1 MESNALD
8 ILNQTQPF
16 AALTVQ
22 DRRDLAPE
30 MIRKRFPKGE
40 ILAVQ
45 NKTVVEHVLV
55 IVSGTLELFFEE
67 NGQRTISG
75 ELHAGDIFGGI
86 SLLMNAGLAV
96 RTVQAKTDTLAFVM
110 LKKDFLSLCTRQPN
124 VAKFFVDEFSH
135 RMLDESYAELM
146 AATQAAKFLNG
157 IDPFSF
163 LPENE
168 IEKAAAKLDIVRQPK
183 NKVLFIQGKSRVDA
197 LYIVQKGAAE
207 RYFEEKNK
215 KMLSG
220 LMGEGDIF
228 GGISM
233 LLNDGFS
240 VRTLK
245 TIEPTT
251 FYTLPKGDFLDLCS
265 RFEAFSEYF
274 TDTFG
279 KRMLDRS
286 YAKVISSSLQPREEG
301 ARFFNQPVASI
312 YNPRLI
318 TCPAQTS
325 IRQAAVEMNSHRCS
339 SIFITR
345 GEEEF
350 VGVVTDNDLRRKV
363 IAEGY
368 DIEKPVSD
376 IMTQPLKTVHSQA
389 LIFEALMTMMQH
401 NIKHLAVADTE
412 GRVVGLVTNR
422 DLLTAQGQSPFFLIR
437 EIMAADTVEAIFD
450 MHGRLP
456 RLIQSLINSGAK
468 AMNIT
473 RFITT
478 ISDAITKR
486 IIEFALEKCG
496 PPPVPFV
503 FMILGSEGR
512 QEQTL
517 KTDQDNAIVYE
528 DVAGEQEAETQAY
541 FLKLAKNI
549 CTWLDK
555 AGYAFCEG
563 NVMAQNPQWCGSL
576 TKWKNYFSS
585 WIHAAEPEDLLQ
597 ASIFF
602 DFRGAYGEMRLIDEL
617 RQFLFESLAGWSG
630 FFRHLTENALHFKPP
645 LGFFRNFV
653 VASKGEHRNTFD
665 IKSAMMPIVDFARI
679 YALKNS
685 LEETNTLERL
695 HQLYL
700 KKKLS
705 WQEYNDLDQ
714 GYSFMMQ
721 LRFVRQIESVVEENA
736 KPDNYINPKKLSR
749 IEQTMLKEI
758 FKRIEKFQTKL
769 SVEFTGLP

>member
-8 ILNQTQPF
+8 ILNQTEPF

-45 NKTVVEHVLV
+45 GKTVVEHVLV
-55 IVSGTLELFFEE
+55 IVSGTLELYFEE

-75 ELHAGDIFGGI
+75 ELKAGDIFGGI

-96 RTVQAKTDTLAFVM
+96 RTVQAKTDTVAFVM

-124 VAKFFVDEFSH
+124 VAKYFVDEFSR

-146 AATQAAKFLNG
+146 AATQAAKFLSQ

-168 IEKAAAKLDIVRQPK
+168 IEKTAAKLDIVRHPK
-183 NKVLFIQGKSRVDA
+183 NKVLFIQGQSRVQA
-197 LYIVQKGAAE
+197 LHIVQKGAAE
-207 RYFEEKNK
+207 RYFEERNK
-215 KMLSG
+215 KVLSG
-220 LMGEGDIF
+220 LMGEGDLY

-251 FYTLPKGDFLDLCS
+251 FYTLPKEDFLDLCS
-265 RFEAFSEYF
+265 RFQAFSEYF

-286 YAKVISSSLQPREEG
+286 YAKVISSTHQQPEEG

-318 TCPAQTS
+318 SCPAETS
-325 IRQAAVEMNSHRCS
+325 IQQAAVEMNAHRCS

-363 IAEGY
+363 IADGY
-368 DIEKPVSD
+368 DIQKPVSD
-376 IMTQPLKTVHSQA
+376 IMTQPLKSIHSQA

-401 NIKHLAVADTE
+401 NIKHLAVVDTE

-450 MHGRLP
+450 MHRRLP

-468 AMNIT
+468 AMNVT
-473 RFITT
+473 RFIST

-486 IIEFALEKCG
+486 IIGFALEKCG

-512 QEQTL
+512 LEQTL
-517 KTDQDNAIVYE
+517 KTDQDNAIVYQ
-528 DVAGEQEAETQAY
+528 DVAAELEAETQAY
-541 FLKLAKNI
+541 FLRLAKLI

-563 NVMAQNPQWCGSL
+563 NIMAQNPQWCGSL

-602 DFRGAYGEMRLIDEL
+602 DFRGAYGEMDLIEEL

-630 FFRHLTENALHFKPP
+630 FFRHLSENALYFKPP

-679 YALKNS
+679 YALKNH

-700 KKKLS
+700 RKKLS
-705 WQEYNDLDQ
+705 WQEYNDLEQ

>member
-1 MESNALD
+1 MQSNALD
-8 ILNQTQPF
+8 ILNQTPPF

-30 MIRKRFPKGE
+30 MIIKRFPKGE
-40 ILAVQ
+40 TLAIQ
-45 NKTVVEHVLV
+45 GKTVVEHVFV
-55 IVSGTLELFFEE
+55 IVSGALELFFEE

-75 ELHAGDIFGGI
+75 ELKAGGIFGAI

-96 RTVQAKTDTLAFVM
+96 RTVQAKTDTVVFALF
-110 LKKDFLSLCTRQPN
+110 KKDFLSLCTRQPN
-124 VAKFFVDEFSH
+124 VAKFFVDEFSS

-146 AATQAAKFLNG
+146 AATQAAKFLGG

-168 IEKAAAKLDIVRQPK
+168 IEKTAARLGIVRYPK
-183 NKVLFIQGKSRVDA
+183 NKVLFVQGQSRVAA
-197 LYIVQKGAAE
+197 LHIVQGGAAE

-215 KMLSG
+215 KILSG
-220 LMGEGDIF
+220 VMGEGDLY

-233 LLNDGFS
+233 LVNDGVS

-245 TIEPTT
+245 TIEPTC
-251 FYTLPKGDFLDLCS
+251 FYTLPKKDFIDLCR

-286 YAKVISSSLQPREEG
+286 YAQVISGNLQPREEG

-312 YNPRLI
+312 SNARLI
-318 TCPAQTS
+318 TCPAETS
-325 IRQAAVEMNSHRCS
+325 IQQAAVEMNTHHCS

-345 GEEEF
+345 GEEQF

-363 IAEGY
+363 IAQGY
-368 DIEKPVSD
+368 DIEKPVSG
-376 IMTQPLKTVHSQA
+376 IMTQPLRSIDSQA
-389 LIFEALMTMMQH
+389 LIFEALLTMMQN
-401 NIKHLAVADTE
+401 NIKHLAVTDTE

-437 EIMAADTVEAIFD
+437 EIAVAETVEAILG

-468 AMNIT
+468 ALNIT

-478 ISDAITKR
+478 VTDAITKR

-496 PPPVPFV
+496 PAPVPFV

-512 QEQTL
+512 KEQTL

-528 DVAGEQEAETQAY
+528 DVAAEKEAEVQAY
-541 FLKLAKNI
+541 FLKLAKLI
-549 CTWLDK
+549 CTWLDQ
-555 AGYAFCEG
+555 AGYAFCDG
-563 NVMAQNPQWCGSL
+563 DVMAKNPKWCGSL

-602 DFRGAYGEMRLIDEL
+602 DFRGAYGEMRLIEEL
-617 RQFLFESLAGWSG
+617 RQFLFDSLAGWSG
-630 FFRHLTENALHFKPP
+630 FFRHLTENALYFKPP

-679 YALKNS
+679 YALKNG
-685 LEETNTLERL
+685 LEQTNTLERL
-695 HQLYL
+695 HQLHL

-705 WQEYNDLDQ
+705 WQEYNDLEQ

-721 LRFVRQIESVVEENA
+721 LRFVRQIESVIEENA

>member
-45 NKTVVEHVLV
+45 GKTVLEHVLV
-55 IVSGTLELFFEE
+55 IVSGTLELYFEE

-75 ELHAGDIFGGI
+75 ELKAGDIFGGI

-124 VAKFFVDEFSH
+124 VAKYFVDEFSR

-146 AATQAAKFLNG
+146 AATQAAKFLSQ

-168 IEKAAAKLDIVRQPK
+168 IEKTAAKLDIVRHPK
-183 NKVLFIQGKSRVDA
+183 NKVLFIQGQSRVQA
-197 LYIVQKGAAE
+197 LHIVQKGAAE
-207 RYFEEKNK
+207 RYFEERNK
-215 KMLSG
+215 KVLSG
-220 LMGEGDIF
+220 LMGEGDLY

-251 FYTLPKGDFLDLCS
+251 FYTLPKEDFLDLCS
-265 RFEAFSEYF
+265 RFQAFSEYF

-286 YAKVISSSLQPREEG
+286 YAKVISSTHQPPEEG

-318 TCPAQTS
+318 SCPAETS
-325 IRQAAVEMNSHRCS
+325 IQQAAVEMNAHRCS

-350 VGVVTDNDLRRKV
+350 LGVVTDNDLRRKV

-368 DIEKPVSD
+368 DIQKPVSD
-376 IMTQPLKTVHSQA
+376 IMTQPLQSIHSQA
-389 LIFEALMTMMQH
+389 LIFEALMNMMQH
-401 NIKHLAVADTE
+401 NIKHLAVVDTE

-450 MHGRLP
+450 MHRRLP

-468 AMNIT
+468 AMNVT
-473 RFITT
+473 RFIST

-486 IIEFALEKCG
+486 IIGFALEKCG

-512 QEQTL
+512 HEQTL
-517 KTDQDNAIVYE
+517 KTDQDNAIVYQ
-528 DVAGEQEAETQAY
+528 DVAAEREAETQAY
-541 FLKLAKNI
+541 FLRLAKLI

-563 NVMAQNPQWCGSL
+563 NIMAQNPQWCGSL

-602 DFRGAYGEMRLIDEL
+602 DFRGAYGEMSLIEEL

-630 FFRHLTENALHFKPP
+630 FFRHLSENALYFKPP

-679 YALKNS
+679 YALKNH

-700 KKKLS
+700 RKKLS
-705 WQEYNDLDQ
+705 WQEYNDLEQ

>member
-8 ILNQTQPF
+8 ILNQTEPF

-45 NKTVVEHVLV
+45 GKTVVEHVLV
-55 IVSGTLELFFEE
+55 IVSGTLELYFEE

-75 ELHAGDIFGGI
+75 ELKAGDIFGGI

-96 RTVQAKTDTLAFVM
+96 RTVQAKTDTMAFVM

-124 VAKFFVDEFSH
+124 VAKYFVDEFSR

-146 AATQAAKFLNG
+146 AATQAAKFLSQ

-168 IEKAAAKLDIVRQPK
+168 IEKTAAKLDIVRHPK
-183 NKVLFIQGKSRVDA
+183 NKVLFIQGQSRVQA
-197 LYIVQKGAAE
+197 LHIVQKGAAE
-207 RYFEEKNK
+207 RYFEERNK
-215 KMLSG
+215 KVLSG
-220 LMGEGDIF
+220 LMGEGDLY

-251 FYTLPKGDFLDLCS
+251 FYTLPKEDFLDLCS
-265 RFEAFSEYF
+265 RFQAFSEYF

-286 YAKVISSSLQPREEG
+286 YAKVISSTHQQPEEG

-318 TCPAQTS
+318 SCPAETS
-325 IRQAAVEMNSHRCS
+325 IQQAAVEMNAHRCS

-363 IAEGY
+363 IADGY
-368 DIEKPVSD
+368 DIQKPVSD
-376 IMTQPLKTVHSQA
+376 IMTQPLKSIHSQA

-401 NIKHLAVADTE
+401 NIKHLAVVDTE

-450 MHGRLP
+450 MHRRLP

-468 AMNIT
+468 AMNVT
-473 RFITT
+473 RFIST

-486 IIEFALEKCG
+486 IIGFALEKCG

-512 QEQTL
+512 HEQTL
-517 KTDQDNAIVYE
+517 KTDQDNAIVYQ
-528 DVAGEQEAETQAY
+528 DVAAEREAETQAY
-541 FLKLAKNI
+541 FLRLAKLI

-563 NVMAQNPQWCGSL
+563 NIMAQNPQWCGSL

-602 DFRGAYGEMRLIDEL
+602 DFRGAYGEMDLIEEL

-630 FFRHLTENALHFKPP
+630 FFRHLSENALYFKPP

-679 YALKNS
+679 YALKNH

-700 KKKLS
+700 RKKLS
-705 WQEYNDLDQ
+705 WQEYNDLEQ

>member
-1 MESNALD
+1 MQSNALD

-30 MIRKRFPKGE
+30 LILKRFSKGDT
-40 ILAVQ
+40 IAVQ
-45 NKTVVEHVLV
+45 GKTVVEEVIM
-55 IVSGTLELFFEE
+55 IVSGGLELFYEE
-67 NGQRTISG
+67 NGRKTISG
-75 ELHAGDIFGGI
+75 ELQAGDVFGGI

-96 RTVQAKTDTLAFVM
+96 RTVKVKTDTVVYALP
-110 LKKDFLSLCTRQPN
+110 KKDFLSLCTRQNTVP
-124 VAKFFVDEFSH
+124 KFFVDEFSR
-135 RMLDESYAELM
+135 RMRDESYAELM
-146 AATQAAKFLNG
+146 AATQAAKFLAG
-157 IDPFSF
+157 IEPFSF
-163 LPENE
+163 LPDDML
-168 IEKAAAKLDIVRQPK
+168 EKTAARLDIVRHPK
-183 NKVLFIQGKSRVDA
+183 NKVLFVQGQSRVEA
-197 LYIVQKGAAE
+197 LYIVQRGAAE

-215 KMLSG
+215 KILSG
-220 LMGEGDIF
+220 LLGEGDLY
-228 GGISM
+228 GGISI

-240 VRTLK
+240 VRTMK
-245 TIEPTT
+245 TIEPTC
-251 FYTLPKGDFLDLCS
+251 FYALPKADFLDLCR
-265 RFEAFSEYF
+265 RFDAFSEYF

-286 YAKVISSSLQPREEG
+286 YAKIISGTHHPRDEG
-301 ARFFNQPVASI
+301 AQFFNQPVSSI
-312 YNPRLI
+312 CNPRLI
-318 TCPAQTS
+318 SCPEETA
-325 IRQAAVEMNSHRCS
+325 IRDAAVEMNSHRCS
-339 SIFITR
+339 SIFVTR
-345 GEEEF
+345 GEGEF

-363 IAEGY
+363 IAQGY
-368 DIEKPVSD
+368 GIEKPVAG
-376 IMTQPLKTVHSQA
+376 IMTQPLKTISSQA

-401 NIKHLAVADTE
+401 NIKHLAVTDAE
-412 GRVVGLVTNR
+412 GKVVGLVTNR

-437 EIMAADTVEAIFD
+437 EIVAADSIAAIID
-450 MHGRLP
+450 KHGRLP

-468 AMNIT
+468 AKNVT

-478 ISDAITKR
+478 VSDAITKR

-496 PPPVPFV
+496 PAPVPFV

-512 QEQTL
+512 KEQTL

-528 DVAGEQEAETQAY
+528 DVPAEREAEVQAY
-541 FLKLAKNI
+541 FLRLAELI
-549 CTWLDK
+549 CGWLDQ
-555 AGYAFCEG
+555 AGYAFCQG
-563 NVMAQNPQWCGSL
+563 DVMAKNPRWCGSL
-576 TKWKNYFSS
+576 TKWKNHFSS

-602 DFRGAYGEMRLIDEL
+602 DFRGAYGEMRLIDDL
-617 RQFLFESLAGWSG
+617 RQFLLDSLAGWSG

-679 YALKNS
+679 YALKHG

-705 WQEYNDLDQ
+705 WQEYNDLEQ

-721 LRFVRQIESVVEENA
+721 LRFVRQIESVVEENT

-758 FKRIEKFQTKL
+758 FKRIEKFQSKL

>member
-45 NKTVVEHVLV
+45 GKTVVEHVFV

-75 ELHAGDIFGGI
+75 ELKAGDIFGGI

-96 RTVQAKTDTLAFVM
+96 RTVQAKSDTLAFVM
-110 LKKDFLSLCTRQPN
+110 FKKDFLSLCTRQPN
-124 VAKFFVDEFSH
+124 VAKFFVDEFSR
-135 RMLDESYAELM
+135 RMLNESYAELM
-146 AATQAAKFLNG
+146 AATQGAKFLAG

-163 LPENE
+163 LPENV
-168 IEKAAAKLDIVRQPK
+168 IEKTAAKLKVVRHPK
-183 NKVLFIQGKSRVDA
+183 NKVLFVQGQSRVDS
-197 LYIVQKGAAE
+197 LYIVQNGAAE
-207 RYFEEKNK
+207 RYIEEKDK
-215 KMLSG
+215 KILSG
-220 LMGEGDIF
+220 LMGEGDLY
-228 GGISM
+228 GGISL
-233 LLNDGFS
+233 LLNGGIS

-245 TIEPTT
+245 TIEPTF
-251 FYTLPKGDFLDLCS
+251 FYALPKEDFLDLCR
-265 RFEAFSEYF
+265 RFEAFSEFF

-301 ARFFNQPVASI
+301 SRFFNQAVASI
-312 YNPRLI
+312 SNSRLI
-318 TCPAQTS
+318 SCPAETS

-339 SIFITR
+339 SIFVTR
-345 GEEEF
+345 GEGQF

-368 DIEKPVSD
+368 DTAKPVSD
-376 IMTQPLKTVHSQA
+376 IMTQPLKSIPSQA
-389 LIFEALMTMMQH
+389 LIFEALMTMMQN
-401 NIKHLAVADTE
+401 NIKHLAVTE
-412 GRVVGLVTNR
+412 TDGRVVGLVTNR

-437 EIMAADTVEAIFD
+437 EIVAAETVGAIID

-468 AMNIT
+468 ALNVT

-528 DVAGEQEAETQAY
+528 DVAAEKEAEVQAY
-541 FLKLAKNI
+541 FLKLAKMI
-549 CTWLDK
+549 CTWLDQ
-555 AGYAFCEG
+555 AGYAFCKG

-602 DFRGAYGEMRLIDEL
+602 DFRGAYGDMRLIDEL
-617 RQFLFESLAGWSG
+617 RQLLFDSLAGWSG

-653 VASKGEHRNTFD
+653 VASKGEHRDAFD

-679 YALKNS
+679 YALKNG
-685 LEETNTLERL
+685 LEQTNTLERL

-705 WQEYNDLDQ
+705 WQEYNDLEQ

-721 LRFVRQIESVVEENA
+721 LRFVRQIESVVEENG